1 MPPGWSKAT
10 PGGDQRSGRSQ
21 DSSISTLSAAEISF
35 SMSTEPVL
43 APVSICDVIR
53 LFQQSLVLGDRD
65 YDESQ
70 APCSRPDIDDNQP
83 VNPNDF
89 SETRKLWA
97 LSPLISNGWKTDLP
111 LYFLILFSTF
121 WLLGKYPIDHS
132 SKSRS
137 TISL

>member
-1 MPPGWSKAT
+1 MSCARLTPPGWSRAT

-43 APVSICDVIR
+43 APVSICYLIR

-70 APCSRPDIDDNQP
+70 ADFI
-83 VNPNDF
+83 VTNDL
-89 SETRKLWA
+89 RIIHRYL
-97 LSPLISNGWKTDLP
+97 LSAR
-111 LYFLILFSTF
+111 
-121 WLLGKYPIDHS
+121 H
-132 SKSRS
+132 R
-137 TISL
+137 